1 MPTRRPVTPVPAPAA
16 ASGAT
21 PSSLYAE
28 TSAVLRVL
36 LEGDAQ
42 LAAALAAAPH
52 LVTSD
57 LTLAEADRGLRRA
70 MHDGRL
76 DATRFR
82 DGQRWLTR
90 FARACNTLTP
100 SAAVLDR
107 AKRDFPVE
115 PVRTLDAFH
124 LATLKMWDETVGPV
138 AVFST
143 DTRVRANATAWGL
156 RLVPP

>member
-1 MPTRRPVTPVPAPAA
+1 MPPRRPTAPASPPTP

-42 LAAALAAAPH
+42 LAAALAAAQL

-70 MHDGRL
+70 RLDGRL
-76 DATRFR
+76 DATGFR
-82 DGQRWLTR
+82 DGQQWLIR
-90 FARACNTLTP
+90 FARSCNTLALNT
-100 SAAVLDR
+100 AVLDR
-107 AKRDFPVE
+107 VKRDFPID
-115 PVRTLDAFH
+115 PVRTLDALH

-138 AVFST
+138 SVLST
-143 DTRVRANATAWGL
+143 DNRVRANAAAWGL
-156 RLVPP
+156 TL